1 MPRSKTRARLRAA
14 RPPVRGGPDPMDDD
28 SGRTAARMDY
38 LRRDIRPRLK
48 LMAAARAAREAER
61 AGGDDRAEGEA

>member
-14 RPPVRGGPDPMDDD
+14 RPPVPDSADPMDDD

-38 LRRDIRPRLK
+38 LRRDIRRRLK
-48 LMAAARAAREAER
+48 VAAAIRAAREAKR
-61 AGGDDRAEGEA
+61 PGEA